1 MSDIIKLLP
10 DNVANQ
16 IAAGE
21 VVQRPASAVKELLE
35 NAIDAGANKIQLIL
49 KDAGKALIQVIDN
62 GCGMSP
68 ADARMCFERH
78 ATSKVRNAEDLF
90 AIRTMGFRGEAM
102 ASIAAIAQVE
112 MKTRRHED
120 ELGTQIE
127 IEGSSFL
134 SQEPVAAAEGTSISV
149 KNLFFNTPAR
159 RNFLKSNPAEMRH
172 VLDEFQRVSLANPQI
187 AFSLHH
193 DGAEIYR
200 LPSSSLKQRIIHLFG
215 NNYNQRLIPVEEET
229 TIINLKGFI
238 GKPEFA
244 KKTRGEQFFFVNNR
258 FIKDGYLNH
267 AINKAYQELLSEEN
281 FPLYVLFIDIDPSK
295 IDVNVHPTKT
305 EIKYLEEKSIYAII
319 HSAVKRSLG
328 KFNISPTIDF
338 DVETG
343 FSGMISPKAPE
354 DIVPP
359 TISFNPDFNPF
370 KEDRVSESPAEQ
382 VKIDLPGQ
390 GERENFTP
398 LQKQLMQVHNRYI
411 ISQIKSGL
419 MVIDQQAAHERILYE
434 RFIVHLE
441 DRKGASQQSLF
452 PQTVTL
458 SPNDYELAKGLLE
471 DIKSLGFEV
480 REFGKNTLVIEGI
493 PVDLGSSNLN
503 ETQLFEHLIEGFK
516 NSQQELKLDKR
527 DALAR
532 SMARNSAIKGG
543 AVLSQEEMN
552 TLIEQLFACKTPNFI
567 VKNLL
572 IINILFFAATYVFQS
587 KGIELAQYLGAFY
600 FDSVYFKVWQP
611 ISYMFMHGGF
621 THILFNMFALYMFG
635 SILESRWGAKR
646 FINFYLITGL
656 GALALQWAV
665 QAFEVYHITG
675 TAINQSPGLLEH
687 LEKGQFNPAQFTEI
701 QAATLHGIYFS
712 PMVGASGAIF
722 GLLVAFGMLYP
733 NTELY
738 IMFIPVPVK
747 AKYII
752 PIYIVVEL
760 FLGVASF
767 QGDSVAHY
775 AHLGGALL
783 GFILVK
789 LWKDKNTFYDYY
801 D

>member
-1 MSDIIKLLP
+1 MSDIIQLLP
-10 DNVANQ
+10 DSVANQ

-62 GCGMSP
+62 GCGMSVT
-68 ADARMCFERH
+68 DARMCFERH
-78 ATSKVRNAEDLF
+78 ATSKVRKAEDLF

-120 ELGTQIE
+120 ELGTLIE
-127 IEGSSFL
+127 IEGASVVK
-134 SQEPVAAAEGTSISV
+134 QEPVATSEGTSICI

-172 VLDEFQRVSLANPQI
+172 IIDEFQRVSLANPPI

-193 DGAEIYR
+193 DGQEIYR
-200 LPSSSLKQRIIHLFG
+200 LPGSSLKQRIVHLFG
-215 NNYNQRLIPVEEET
+215 NNYKERLIPVEEET
-229 TIINLKGFI
+229 TIINLKGYI

-258 FIKDGYLNH
+258 FIKDAYLNH
-267 AINKAYQELLSEEN
+267 AVNKAYQELLSEDN
-281 FPLYVLFIDIDPSK
+281 FPLYVLFIDIDPAK

-338 DVETG
+338 DQETG
-343 FSGMISPKAPE
+343 FSGMISHKAPE

-359 TISFNPDFNPF
+359 TISFNPEFNPF
-370 KEDRVSESPAEQ
+370 APEKPVASSYASFSKNYGGGGNMSPSTKNWGSLYEIANHAQPEQ
-382 VKIDLPGQ
+382 SSMELPVQ
-390 GERENFTP
+390 ERDGEFVP
-398 LQKQLMQVHNRYI
+398 QQKQLMQLHNRYI

-434 RFIVHLE
+434 RFIMHLE

-458 SPNDYELAKGLLE
+458 SPNDYELAKSLLE

-493 PVDLGSSNLN
+493 PVDLGSTNIN

-532 SMARNSAIKGG
+532 SLARNSAIKNGTALG
-543 AVLSQEEMN
+543 QEEMN
-552 TLIEQLFACKTPNFI
+552 MLIEQLFACKTPNF
-567 VKNLL
+567 
-572 IINILFFAATYVFQS
+572 S
-587 KGIELAQYLGAFY
+587 
-600 FDSVYFKVWQP
+600 
-611 ISYMFMHGGF
+611 ISGKPVIQ
-621 THILFNMFALYMFG
+621 TI
-635 SILESRWGAKR
+635 
-646 FINFYLITGL
+646 
-656 GALALQWAV
+656 
-665 QAFEVYHITG
+665 
-675 TAINQSPGLLEH
+675 GLLE
-687 LEKGQFNPAQFTEI
+687 L
-701 QAATLHGIYFS
+701 
-712 PMVGASGAIF
+712 
-722 GLLVAFGMLYP
+722 
-733 NTELY
+733 
-738 IMFIPVPVK
+738 
-747 AKYII
+747 
-752 PIYIVVEL
+752 
-760 FLGVASF
+760 
-767 QGDSVAHY
+767 
-775 AHLGGALL
+775 
-783 GFILVK
+783 
-789 LWKDKNTFYDYY
+789 DKKFDK
-801 D
+801 